1 MRDAIFGLIIGD
13 ALGVPVEFNDRQSLR
28 SNPVVDMRAYGTYMQ
43 PKGTWSDD
51 SSMMLCLMESLSQGL
66 DYDDQMRRFLRW
78 ADEAYMTPHDEVF
91 DMGVSTRK
99 ALLAFAHGAP
109 ALECGA
115 TAVNENGNGS
125 LMRILPLAF
134 FLRSTIGPDFSQGS
148 GAYEIIHNCSSLT
161 HAHPISKMACGIYCS
176 VINELINI
184 HTITPNRQNF
194 VYSAVETGIDLAK
207 SFYKKQDGFNEWL
220 PRFRRVDADTLLK
233 LKEEDIQSTG
243 YVIYT
248 LEAALWCLLHTND
261 FQACLLKAVNL
272 GDDTDTV
279 AAVTGG
285 MAGCI
290 YPLTS
295 LPMDW
300 VDSIVR
306 KDMVEELYESFE
318 AKLDILNRYNA

>member
-13 ALGVPVEFNDRQSLR
+13 ALGVPVEFEDRQALR

-51 SSMMLCLMESLSQGL
+51 SSMMLCLMESLTHGL
-66 DYDDQMRRFLRW
+66 DYQDQMSRFLRW

-99 ALLAFAHGAP
+99 ALLAFAHGTP

-115 TAVNENGNGS
+115 TAINENGNGS

-134 FLRSTIGPDFSQGS
+134 FLRSTIGKDFNQGS

-184 HTITPNRQNF
+184 HAIAPSRQKLI
-194 VYSAVETGIDLAK
+194 YSAVEAGIDLAK
-207 SFYKKQDGFNEWL
+207 SYYKKQDGFNEWL
-220 PRFRRVDADTLLK
+220 PRFRRVDADTLLN
-233 LKEEDIQSTG
+233 LKEDDIQSTG

-248 LEAALWCLLHTND
+248 LEAALWCLLHTKD

-272 GDDTDTV
+272 GNDTDTV

-285 MAGCI
+285 LAGCVYSI
-290 YPLTS
+290 SS
-295 LPMDW
+295 LPKDW
-300 VDSIVR
+300 VDAIVR
-306 KDMVEELYESFE
+306 KDMIDELIEAFESQ
-318 AKLDILNRYNA
+318 LNTRSLYNA